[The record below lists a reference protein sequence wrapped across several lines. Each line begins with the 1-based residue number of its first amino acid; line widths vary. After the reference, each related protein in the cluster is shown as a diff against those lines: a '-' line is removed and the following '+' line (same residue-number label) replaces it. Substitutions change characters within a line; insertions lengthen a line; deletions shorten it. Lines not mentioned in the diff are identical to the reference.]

1 MEVSP
6 LPIPGA
12 EDGTEQIA
20 AALHAQRRRVRE
32 FLSAQQDRLHRA
44 ERALSD
50 QLRHIAAE
58 TADDRR
64 QTRQTRDE
72 LARRSDELQ
81 RQAEAIEQMKTDLA
95 ARQAEWEK
103 LYRGVIEQQQSFADQ
118 LKRQQDEFDR
128 RQQGFLQQQSA
139 AAAAE
144 IELMR
149 ERKEMEAGQAEL
161 ESRRAEL
168 DAIRDSLQSQR
179 AELDAL
185 RDSLQTRRAELDA
198 LRDSLQTRQ
207 TELEQHQQELSART
221 AETESRRRH
230 IAHELRAQRAANLK
244 IFEFK
249 RLGLE
254 QEVKADQGEL
264 QRQLESLQEECR
276 ILRAKLSAAE
286 NNVDRR
292 EVERIEAEKKEQTA
306 RLAELEKRLAETR
319 QELADAR
326 AGSGKEKVN
335 DDDLRRRYEMSIDD
349 LRELRASNENLQE
362 QLASARRGGGG
373 NESQLSSGV
382 LNWEA
387 EKQRILAALEADF
400 EEDNEEDRQE
410 KLKIQEVIRRTDRL
424 VAEKN
429 REIGELRKLLE
440 SQANNIGTMAVG
452 AAALGQ
458 ILDTDAVIQEERKN
472 LVRLQEECREKLC
485 QAEIEISLE
494 RAKIARERAQ
504 LDEKLRALE
513 QQGVNLPI
521 AGEEKESVKPT
532 RGRWLARLGLTSSEN
547 EQDNRT

>member
-185 RDSLQTRRAELDA
+185 RDSLQTR
-198 LRDSLQTRQ
+198 Q

-326 AGSGKEKVN
+326 AGSGKDKED

-387 EKQRILAALEADF
+387 EKKRILAALEADF

-410 KLKIQEVIRRTDRL
+410 KLKIQEVIRRTDR
-424 VAEKN
+424 VAAEKN
-429 REIGELRKLLE
+429 REIGELRALLE
-440 SQANNIGTMAVG
+440 SQASNIGTMAVG